1 MYKDLIIFPDVRR
14 ISSKKSHGLHK
25 ICHNSRKNS
34 KLKEGKL
41 ETQVKKLKPEGKNSR
56 FRQNQK
62 RGLRKIG
69 RKKSYIKKTL
79 RKIRTDIPFIPKQ
92 CMSVLG
98 PFSLKGSLTK

>member
-1 MYKDLIIFPDVRR
+1 MIIFPDVRR

-62 RGLRKIG
+62 RGLPKIG
-69 RKKSYIKKTL
+69 RKKRAEFCNVTFATL
-79 RKIRTDIPFIPKQ
+79 TFRDPEEIQNRD
-92 CMSVLG
+92 L
-98 PFSLKGSLTK
+98 GSLTKIC